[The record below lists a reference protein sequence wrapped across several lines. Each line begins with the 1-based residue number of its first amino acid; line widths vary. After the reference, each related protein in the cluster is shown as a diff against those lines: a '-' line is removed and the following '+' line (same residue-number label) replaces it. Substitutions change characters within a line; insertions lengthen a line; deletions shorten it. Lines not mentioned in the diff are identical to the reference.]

1 MGEAIYQAFVTMG
14 WWELCVTICNL
25 LIMFVIL
32 RKFLFGP
39 INKMLESRENEVREM
54 YATAEADRA
63 AAETMKRDYTA
74 SIANAKEEAAQIK
87 AMKKVSGT
95 LKLAYSQYR
104 ELQAFSQFGSDL
116 DADTKS
122 RLEQGERIVEVFK
135 QPQNSPIPV
144 EKQVVI
150 IYAVVNKMLMGV
162 PVEKIGQFQ
171 DRLFEYLETN
181 HSEILDSIR
190 ETKTIDAVGESL
202 PAAIEAFKSGF
213 LSEL

>member
-74 SIANAKEEAAQIK
+74 SIANAKEEAAQITAAARSEEILADANRQASDMVRK
-87 AMKKVSGT
+87 AEESIELEKKKT
-95 LKLAYSQYR
+95 LNEIKDEIAGLSVMIAS
-104 ELQAFSQFGSDL
+104 
-116 DADTKS
+116 K
-122 RLEQGERIVEVFK
+122 V
-135 QPQNSPIPV
+135 V
-144 EKQVVI
+144 EK
-150 IYAVVNKMLMGV
+150 
-162 PVEKIGQFQ
+162 
-171 DRLFEYLETN
+171 
-181 HSEILDSIR
+181 EINEDDHKRMIEDFIS
-190 ETKTIDAVGESL
+190 KVG
-202 PAAIEAFKSGF
+202 
-213 LSEL
+213 